1 MAASS
6 VTGKGIGS
14 SNKPTVKDLAIAANG
29 PTIHFSGIIISAGM
43 TLSSPS
49 SSPPSTLSR
58 LTFPYPLSGS
68 PSDYVIMLT
77 TLNGGYAYV
86 SDQDENDDGDFTG
99 FSFVT
104 EAECDLMY
112 IIVSCGIKPLTM

>member
-6 VTGKGIGS
+6 VTGTGIGS

-29 PTIHFSGIIISAGM
+29 PTIHFSGIITSAGM
-43 TLSSPS
+43 TLSPP

-58 LTFPYPLSGS
+58 LTFPYPLTGGA
-68 PSDYVIMLT
+68 SDYVVMLT

-86 SDQDENDDGDFTG
+86 SDLDENDDGDFTG

-112 IIVSCGIKPLTM
+112 LVVSCGIKPLTM

>member
-1 MAASS
+1 MGAST

-29 PTIHFSGIIISAGM
+29 PVIHLSGIIASAGM
-43 TLSSPS
+43 TLSPP
-49 SSPPSTLSR
+49 SSPPSTLST
-58 LTFPYPLSGS
+58 LTFPYPLTGS
-68 PSDYVIMLT
+68 SADYVVMLT

-86 SDQDENDDGDFTG
+86 SDLDENDDGDFTG

-112 IIVSCGIKPLTM
+112 MIVSCGIKPLTM